1 MVRYVA
7 TVGTTSD
14 DTMTINALHIVT
26 ARLTISIWDMHRSW
40 RVGVDIGVKK
50 GEKNE
55 VRSEYILQRLQ
66 A

>member
-1 MVRYVA
+1 MGKYVA

-14 DTMTINALHIVT
+14 AMTIKALYIVT

-40 RVGVDIGVKK
+40 RVGADIGVKK

-55 VRSEYILQRLQ
+55 SDRCGRAEQH
-66 A
+66 

>member
-1 MVRYVA
+1 
-7 TVGTTSD
+7 
-14 DTMTINALHIVT
+14 MTIKKALYIVT

-50 GEKNE
+50 GGKNE
-55 VRSEYILQRLQ
+55 SDKQSGC